1 MNLLRPHLDDRVRAR
16 AQAAARSAGH
26 GDEDASRIG
35 LAAMIAAAVR
45 VQPDGAPAEPAVL
58 DHSAGLM
65 ARAALMGV
73 AHALRTS
80 PIVVAARAA
89 AVAAA
94 APAHERTPS

>member
-1 MNLLRPHLDDRVRAR
+1 MNASRYCIPAPALGA
-16 AQAAARSAGH
+16 
-26 GDEDASRIG
+26 GDEDVSRSG
-35 LAAMIAAAVR
+35 LAAMIAATVR
-45 VQPDGAPAEPAVL
+45 VRPDGAPAETAVL

-65 ARAALMGV
+65 ARATLMGV

-94 APAHERTPS
+94 APADERTPS